1 MLIPIFVGVKLLNLI
16 LFSSLY
22 LSSLTAW
29 TQTKVEREF
38 RLKES
43 EIPKAA
49 LDFTNK
55 LTFEAKERWYREES
69 ENSHSIELKS
79 KLFDRDISIEFDTL
93 GRLED
98 VEIKLGATE
107 LDKLVL
113 ARIDSILVAKHD
125 RHKILK
131 IQYQLSDSEEVVL
144 KYLAKEPDLVKTPH
158 QLELVLRTSTRG
170 AYEKWGYLFTQEGSL
185 VSRIKFQLKNTDIL
199 DY

>member
-1 MLIPIFVGVKLLNLI
+1 MFIPIFVGVKLLNLI
-16 LFSSLY
+16 LFSSLF

-43 EIPKAA
+43 EIPKTA

-55 LTFEAKERWYREES
+55 LTFEAKKRWYHEES

-79 KLFDRDISIEFDTL
+79 KFFDRDISIEFDTL

-98 VEIKLGATE
+98 VEIKLSATE

-113 ARIDSILVAKHD
+113 TRIDSILVAKHD

-131 IQYQLSDSEEVVL
+131 IQYQLSGSEEEVL
-144 KYLAKEPDLVKTPH
+144 KYLAKEPDLEKTPH
-158 QLELVLRTSTRG
+158 QLELVLRTSTQG
-170 AYEKWGYLFTQEGSL
+170 EYEKWEYLFTQEGSL
-185 VSRIKFQLKNTDIL
+185 ICRIQFNMLNQDFLE
-199 DY
+199 Y